1 MTHVEDLVQ
10 STTRALAG
18 TVGGVR
24 PLPALP
30 QEPSADEVS
39 RRRGRRR
46 VARLAPFAAAVGVIL
61 IVAASVLAAHPTSH
75 AGRQGA
81 AVAAAPAPR
90 PEFYMTA
97 TYPATGPNVLQIQV
111 RRSAG
116 GAVTASTTISAANMG
131 WGNTITAA
139 ASDRAFFIGYYPCR
153 RGEVAVTTFYRI
165 TITGS
170 GLISGT
176 TAVGHVQGMLQY
188 LAVSPDGSQLAYS
201 SIPGACGS
209 VRPWPAAGAVSILD
223 LSTQAVRT
231 WQYSAGHSYVSGLSW
246 APDART
252 LVIDE
257 YSRGL
262 AGPGL
267 TVLGLDA
274 ASGGGSLRA
283 DSTILLQ
290 QSSDCSKSSTCVKG
304 AVAGPDDSLTALE
317 FQWTGEQTRRLVV
330 SIPLSAGG
338 HQTVLYSELSDGGP
352 GVVDGDG
359 LFADPSGQWVLLWP
373 DSAVS
378 TPQGPVFFPAG
389 WISGGRL
396 HHMTG
401 AGEVFPQGIAW

>member
-1 MTHVEDLVQ
+1 V
-10 STTRALAG
+10 
-18 TVGGVR
+18 
-24 PLPALP
+24 
-30 QEPSADEVS
+30 
-39 RRRGRRR
+39 
-46 VARLAPFAAAVGVIL
+46 AAA
-61 IVAASVLAAHPTSH
+61 VLAAHLTSH

-81 AVAAAPAPR
+81 AAATAPAPR

-97 TYPATGPNVLQIQV
+97 TYPANGPNVLQIQV
-111 RRSAG
+111 RRTAG

-153 RGEVAVTTFYRI
+153 GAGVAVTTFYRI

-170 GLISGT
+170 GRISGT

-188 LAVSPDGSQLAYS
+188 LAVSPDGSQLAYA

-209 VRPWPAAGAVSILD
+209 ARPREAAAGAVSILD

-231 WQYSAGHSYVSGLSW
+231 WQYSAGQSYVSRLSW
-246 APDART
+246 TPDART

-262 AGPGL
+262 TGPGL

-290 QSSDCSKSSTCVKG
+290 HSSDCAKSPTCVTG

-317 FQWTGEQTRRLVV
+317 FQWTGEQTRGLVV
-330 SIPLSAGG
+330 SIPLSAGS
-338 HQTVLYSELSDGGP
+338 HQTVLYSELSDGSP
-352 GVVDGDG
+352 ALIDGDG

-373 DSAVS
+373 DSGVS
-378 TPQGPVFFPAG
+378 TTQGPVVFPAG